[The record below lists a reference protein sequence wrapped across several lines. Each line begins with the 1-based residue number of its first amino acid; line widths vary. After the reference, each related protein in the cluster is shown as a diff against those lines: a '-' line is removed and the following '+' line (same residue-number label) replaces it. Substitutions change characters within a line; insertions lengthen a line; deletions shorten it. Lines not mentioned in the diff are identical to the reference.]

1 MIIGFFVGF
10 MVGAIIGAI
19 IMALAAVN
27 SEERSKRMR
36 IMDAKTI
43 SEYAIKKW
51 MNQEGFQDGYFVLET
66 NGDEG
71 IITDH
76 LGDKLRVR
84 YDRNSHSIEVL

>member
-10 MVGAIIGAI
+10 MVGGIIGVI
-19 IMALAAVN
+19 IMALAAIN
-27 SEERSKRMR
+27 TEEEKQMR
-36 IMDAKTI
+36 IKDAKTI
-43 SEYAIKKW
+43 AEYAVRKW
-51 MNQEGFQDGYFVLET
+51 MDREGFQDGYFILEM

>member
-10 MVGAIIGAI
+10 MVGGIIGAI
-19 IMALAAVN
+19 IMALAAIN
-27 SEERSKRMR
+27 TEEEKQMR
-36 IMDAKTI
+36 IKDAKTI
-43 SEYAIKKW
+43 AEYAVRKW
-51 MNQEGFQDGYFVLET
+51 MDREGFQDGYFILEM

>member
-19 IMALAAVN
+19 IMALAAIN
-27 SEERSKRMR
+27 TEEEKQMR
-36 IMDAKTI
+36 IKDAKTI
-43 SEYAIKKW
+43 AEYAVRKW
-51 MNQEGFQDGYFVLET
+51 MDREGFQDGYFILEM

>member
-10 MVGAIIGAI
+10 MVGGIIGAI
-19 IMALAAVN
+19 IMALAAIN
-27 SEERSKRMR
+27 TEEEKQMR
-36 IMDAKTI
+36 IKDAKTI
-43 SEYAIKKW
+43 AEYAVRKW
-51 MNQEGFQDGYFVLET
+51 MDREGFQDGYFTLEM

>member
-19 IMALAAVN
+19 IMALAAIN
-27 SEERSKRMR
+27 TEEEKQMR
-36 IMDAKTI
+36 IKDAKTI
-43 SEYAIKKW
+43 AEYAVRKW
-51 MNQEGFQDGYFVLET
+51 MDREGFQDGYFILEM

-76 LGDKLRVR
+76 LDDKLRVR

>member
-10 MVGAIIGAI
+10 MVGGIIGAI
-19 IMALAAVN
+19 IMALAAIN
-27 SEERSKRMR
+27 TEEEKQMR
-36 IMDAKTI
+36 IKDAKTI
-43 SEYAIKKW
+43 AEYAVRKW
-51 MNQEGFQDGYFVLET
+51 MDREGFQDGYFILEM

-84 YDRNSHSIEVL
+84 YDRDSHSIEVL

>member
-10 MVGAIIGAI
+10 MVGGIIGII
-19 IMALAAVN
+19 IMALAAIN
-27 SEERSKRMR
+27 TEEEKQMR
-36 IMDAKTI
+36 IKDAKTI
-43 SEYAIKKW
+43 AEYAVRKW
-51 MNQEGFQDGYFVLET
+51 MDREGFQDGYFTLEM

-84 YDRNSHSIEVL
+84 YDRNSHSVEVL

>member
-19 IMALAAVN
+19 IMALAAIN
-27 SEERSKRMR
+27 TEEEKQMR
-36 IMDAKTI
+36 IKDAKTI
-43 SEYAIKKW
+43 AEYAVRKW
-51 MNQEGFQDGYFVLET
+51 MDREGFQDGYFTLEM

>member
-10 MVGAIIGAI
+10 MVGGIIGAI
-19 IMALAAVN
+19 IMALAAIN
-27 SEERSKRMR
+27 NEEEKQMR
-36 IMDAKTI
+36 IKDAKTI
-43 SEYAIKKW
+43 AEYAVRKW
-51 MNQEGFQDGYFVLET
+51 MDREGFQDGYFILEM

>member
-1 MIIGFFVGF
+1 MVGGIIGV
-10 MVGAIIGAI
+10 I
-19 IMALAAVN
+19 IMALAAIN
-27 SEERSKRMR
+27 TEEEKQMR
-36 IMDAKTI
+36 IKDAKTI
-43 SEYAIKKW
+43 AEYAVRKW
-51 MNQEGFQDGYFVLET
+51 MDREGFQDGYFTLEM

>member
-19 IMALAAVN
+19 IMALAAIN
-27 SEERSKRMR
+27 TEEERQMR
-36 IMDAKTI
+36 IKDAKTI
-43 SEYAIKKW
+43 AEYAVRKW
-51 MNQEGFQDGYFVLET
+51 MDREGFQDGYFILEM

>member
-10 MVGAIIGAI
+10 MVGGIIGAI
-19 IMALAAVN
+19 IMALAAIN
-27 SEERSKRMR
+27 TEEEKQMR
-36 IMDAKTI
+36 IKDAKTI
-43 SEYAIKKW
+43 AEYAVRKW
-51 MNQEGFQDGYFVLET
+51 MDREGFQDGYFTLEM

-84 YDRNSHSIEVL
+84 YDRNSYSIEVL

>member
-19 IMALAAVN
+19 IMALAAIN
-27 SEERSKRMR
+27 TEEEKQMR
-36 IMDAKTI
+36 IKDAKTI
-43 SEYAIKKW
+43 AEYAVRKW
-51 MNQEGFQDGYFVLET
+51 MDREGFQDGYFILEM

-84 YDRNSHSIEVL
+84 YDRDSHSIEVL

>member
-19 IMALAAVN
+19 IMALAAIN
-27 SEERSKRMR
+27 NEEEKQMR
-36 IMDAKTI
+36 IKDAKTI
-43 SEYAIKKW
+43 AEYAVRKW
-51 MNQEGFQDGYFVLET
+51 MDREGFQDGYFILEM

>member
-10 MVGAIIGAI
+10 MVGGIIGAI
-19 IMALAAVN
+19 IMALAAIN
-27 SEERSKRMR
+27 TEEEKQMR
-36 IMDAKTI
+36 IKDAKTI
-43 SEYAIKKW
+43 AEYAVGKW
-51 MNQEGFQDGYFVLET
+51 MDREGFQDGYFILEM